1 MKQTILTLLRD
12 KTTGTAAFRQA
23 ADRIAH
29 LLAAEASSMLATAP
43 HDIETPLA
51 KMRGYQLKDE
61 IVLVPILRAGLA
73 LLNPFMHLFPD
84 CKVGF
89 VGVKRDEETARP
101 HQYYQNLPKYTDKQF
116 YIILDP
122 MIATGGSGSATVE
135 ILKKHGVPEEKLIY
149 VGVVGAPEGMNAL
162 KKTAPAMRVICGEID
177 PELNSKK
184 YIVPG
189 LGDFGDRYFGT
200 EA

>member
-12 KTTGTAAFRQA
+12 KRTDTAAFRQA

-29 LLAAEASSMLATAP
+29 LLAAEASSMLATGT
-43 HDIETPLA
+43 HEIETPLA
-51 KMRGYQLKDE
+51 KTRGFHLQDE

-73 LLNPFMHLFPD
+73 LLHPFMRLFPD

-89 VGVKRDEETARP
+89 VGVKRDEETALP
-101 HQYYQNLPKYTDKQF
+101 HQYYQNLPAFSKKQF

-122 MIATGGSGSATVE
+122 MIATGGSGAVVVNL
-135 ILKKHGVPEEKLIY
+135 LKKQGVPEEKILY
-149 VGVVGAPEGMNAL
+149 VGVVGAPDGMNVL
-162 KKTAPAMRVICGEID
+162 KKTAPGMKIICSEVD
-177 PELNSKK
+177 PQLNAKK

-200 EA
+200 EG